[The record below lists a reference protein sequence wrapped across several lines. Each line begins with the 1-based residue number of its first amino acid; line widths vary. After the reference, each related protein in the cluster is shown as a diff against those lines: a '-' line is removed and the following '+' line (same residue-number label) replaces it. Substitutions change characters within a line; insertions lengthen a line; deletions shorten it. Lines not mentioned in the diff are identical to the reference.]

1 MDRIRLIRVPKNTAA
16 AEQYNYGIIDEREM
30 VTLSINNAQ
39 FDHLLKLGVIDELN
53 DACDALI
60 DDYEEEVI
68 GLEQIPT
75 ALSVIASLIQDN
87 PDKLLYQL
95 QRLFMIAQKSGTLVG
110 FDF

>member
-1 MDRIRLIRVPKNTAA
+1 MDRIRLIRVPKNAEAA
-16 AEQYNYGIIDEREM
+16 KQYNYGIIDEQEI

-39 FDHLLKLGVIDELN
+39 FDHLLKLGVLDELN

-95 QRLFMIAQKSGTLVG
+95 QKLFILAQKNGTLVG